1 MNCPH
6 CGTDTPVD
14 AARCATC
21 GAPQSAPAG
30 ATGVFD
36 AQAGTTPDRSSAA
49 AAPPGLTV
57 SLDVTRFTP
66 PPGATPTLGAATR
79 QMNVLTAGQT
89 LGTRYH
95 IIRLLGIGGMGAV
108 YHAWDA
114 ELGVAVALKVIRGDV
129 TGDPNA
135 AAAIERQFKRELLL
149 ARQVTHKHVVRIH
162 DLGHIDDLTYI
173 TMPYVQG
180 ADLATVL
187 RQAGKLSVPRALT
200 YVRHVVEGLV
210 AAHEAGVVHRD
221 LKPANIMIDE
231 DDQALITDF
240 GIARS
245 SSKTGSGVN
254 AVVGTLAYMAPE
266 QAQAL
271 PTDQRADVYAF
282 GMMLREMLVGRP
294 AAADGEQAV
303 ADLMQRIREAPPSLR
318 MIDPAIPEPLDV
330 LVARCVQ
337 PDPAKRY
344 QTSSELAAALAALD
358 ENGHVRPTVRS
369 AAPPPWRLP
378 AAAAVIAAAI
388 IVGIVVTKR
397 GAPAPIKPIEPVSI
411 LVADF
416 NNKTGDAVFDGALEQ
431 PLTIAMEGASFIT
444 TYPRRDALKLAQTV
458 GNATAL
464 NAESARLVAFREGIK
479 YVLAGSVS
487 SSSGKFQLQLDAVD
501 PADGKV
507 TRTASATAATKGD
520 VLSAVGSLAAKIR
533 TGLGDKTSESDKLAA
548 NETFTAGSIDAMR
561 EYSLAQDLARAGRD
575 EDAVPH
581 YRRATEL
588 DPRFGRAFS
597 GLAISTQRLGN
608 AQETTAA
615 WEKALSLMDRMTE
628 REKYRTLGGYYL
640 GSVQNYEKAVEN
652 YAALV
657 KAYPADSGGH
667 GNLALAYFYLRDFA
681 KALEEG
687 RRGVEITPKNMI
699 QRNNVAL
706 YAMYAGDF
714 ATAAAE
720 AKKVLAEQ
728 PSYREAY
735 LSIAMEAVARGDLQA
750 AAHAYEEMAKAAG
763 PRGVSLASMGRADL
777 AMYTGQIDA
786 AASELKSG
794 IAADLATK
802 STAPAALKQAALA
815 ENELAAGRRTQA
827 VDAAH
832 EALKLSRQLATIV
845 PAARVLLRAGKAAEA
860 RALAG
865 ELEGQLQKQ
874 NRAYGKILLAE
885 LALEDKKTGE
895 ATDLLTQA
903 RALADVWLGR
913 FVLGVAYVQAN
924 AFAEALPE
932 LEACEKRRGEATALF
947 FDDRPTVRYL
957 ATLPYWIGRAQE
969 GLGMIAPARARYDS
983 FIALRKDATADPLV
997 QDARRRSNAQ

>member
-1 MNCPH
+1 
-6 CGTDTPVD
+6 
-14 AARCATC
+14 
-21 GAPQSAPAG
+21 
-30 ATGVFD
+30 
-36 AQAGTTPDRSSAA
+36 
-49 AAPPGLTV
+49 
-57 SLDVTRFTP
+57 
-66 PPGATPTLGAATR
+66 
-79 QMNVLTAGQT
+79 MNVLTPGQT

-129 TGDPNA
+129 TGDPDA

-210 AAHEAGVVHRD
+210 AAHDAGVVHRD

-254 AVVGTLAYMAPE
+254 AVVGTLAYMSPE

-271 PTDQRADVYAF
+271 PTDQRADIYAF

-318 MIDPAIPEPLDV
+318 TIDPAIPEPLDA
-330 LVARCVQ
+330 LVSRCVQ

-344 QTSSELAAALAALD
+344 QTSAELAAALADLD
-358 ENGHVRPTVRS
+358 ENGHLRPTVR
-369 AAPPPWRLP
+369 AAPPTWRL
-378 AAAAVIAAAI
+378 AAVAAVLAAAVIVA
-388 IVGIVVTKR
+388 IVVTKR
-397 GAPAPIKPIEPVSI
+397 GAPAPAKPIDPVSI

-458 GNATAL
+458 RNATTL
-464 NAESARLVAFREGIK
+464 NAESAQLVAVREGIK
-479 YVLAGSVS
+479 YVLEGSVS
-487 SSSGKFQLQLDAVD
+487 ASGGKFQLQLDAVD
-501 PADGKV
+501 PAAGKTV
-507 TRTASATAATKGD
+507 RSATATAATKGD
-520 VLSAVGSLAAKIR
+520 VLTAVGSLAAKIR
-533 TGLGDKTSESDKLAA
+533 TGLGDTTSESAKLAA

-561 EYSLAQDLARAGRD
+561 EYSTAQDLQNGGQNA
-575 EDAVPH
+575 DALAH
-581 YRRATEL
+581 YRKAIEL
-588 DPRFGRAFS
+588 DPKFGRAYAGAANMNF
-597 GLAISTQRLGN
+597 RLGRR
-608 AQETTAA
+608 AEAESLFKQ
-615 WEKALSLMDRMTE
+615 ALSLMDRMTD
-628 REKYRTLGGYYL
+628 REKHRTLGSYYVNIA
-640 GSVQNYEKAVEN
+640 GNYEKGVDE
-652 YAALV
+652 YSALV
-657 KAYPADSGGH
+657 NAYPADTGGH
-667 GNLALAYFYLRDFA
+667 SNLAVAYFHLLDFT
-681 KALEEG
+681 KALAEG
-687 RRGVEITPKNMI
+687 KRAVEMYPKNVTF
-699 QRNNVAL
+699 RDNYAL

-714 ATAAAE
+714 AGGAAE
-720 AKKVLAEQ
+720 AQKVIAEN
-728 PSYREAY
+728 PTVF
-735 LSIAMEAVARGDLQA
+735 IAQLPIAIDAIAKGDLA
-750 AAHAYEEMAKAAG
+750 AAGHAYDEMAKTGPAG
-763 PRGVSLASMGRADL
+763 ASLASLGRADL
-777 AMYTGQIDA
+777 AMYSGRLDA
-786 AASELKSG
+786 ATTELKAG
-794 IAADLATK
+794 VAADLAAT
-802 STAPAALKQAALA
+802 TVVPAALKQIALA
-815 ENELAAGRRTQA
+815 EAELAAGRRAQA

-845 PAARVLLRAGKAAEA
+845 PAARVLLRAGKIPEA
-860 RALAG
+860 RTFASD
-865 ELEGQLQKQ
+865 LEGQLQKQ

-885 LALEDKKTGE
+885 IALEDKRPPAE
-895 ATDLLTQA
+895 AVDLLMQA
-903 RALADVWLGR
+903 RALANVWLVS
-913 FVLGVAYVQAN
+913 FDLGVAYVQAN
-924 AFAEALPE
+924 TFPEAVSE
-932 LEACEKRRGEATALF
+932 LGACEKRRGEATALF
-947 FDDRPTVRYL
+947 FDDKPTVRYL

-969 GLGMIAPARARYDS
+969 GLEMRAAAKAHYDS